1 MIELLNGY
9 SMKNIVLFL
18 VLTAFSF
25 SCMAQSG
32 VYKRVGQ
39 DGHIIYSDVQV
50 RGAREIDLPE
60 ITVLPAASSSVSSI
74 VGREVTLA
82 GRQGA
87 VDKRS
92 DQAVSLV
99 PGSRTVHQNSVDQV
113 VTQLSDHDRV
123 QQIIEEMAL
132 YEDSIEALE
141 IELYNLGGGY

>member
-1 MIELLNGY
+1 MVELLNGY
-9 SMKNIVLFL
+9 SMKNIALFL
-18 VLTAFSF
+18 ALTVFSF

-32 VYKRVGQ
+32 VYKRVDQ

-50 RGAREIDLPE
+50 RGAKEIDLPE
-60 ITVLPAASSSVSSI
+60 ITVLPAASGSVSSI
-74 VGREVTLA
+74 VDREVTLV
-82 GRQGA
+82 GQQRA

-92 DQAVSLV
+92 DQAVGPV
-99 PGSRTVHQNSVDQV
+99 PSSRTVHQKSGDQT

-141 IELYNLGGGY
+141 IELYNLGGSY